1 MKSPYVSELEPN
13 RVITSSFLVQSKE
26 IRQKKTG
33 EFYLSLMLGD
43 RTGELD
49 AKMWDNVT
57 EVLDT
62 FERDD
67 FVKIKG
73 LVQVFHNRP
82 QLTVHKV
89 RRMDDSEIDFAD
101 YFPSSKRDSDEM
113 WAELRGVVAGIS
125 SVHLRALLEALFDD
139 PDIAQRFRR
148 APAAKTIHHAF
159 LGGLIEHVL
168 SLCALARLV
177 AGHYKNVNADLLLTG
192 VLLHDIG
199 KIYELNY
206 ERGFSYSNDGQLL
219 GHITIAV
226 TMVGDKIR
234 SLPDFPPRLRVLV
247 EHMILSHHGHLEFG
261 SPKVPQFPEAMLLHY
276 LDDLDSKMECMRAL
290 VEHDRQLEG
299 CFTSYSS
306 ALERT
311 VLKTD
316 RYWTWDRPPGLSAS
330 PAPNAAESNGT
341 VMDMAPVAAVS
352 MPHAAPHAP
361 AAPVTAPPVR
371 PVPVAPAAV
380 ASAPADVASAP
391 YAPPTQQAPHAPVA
405 ASWQK
410 TEGRSQES
418 DTQQAPHA
426 PSAVPSAPHA
436 PPARPTQ
443 QAPHAP
449 AAGPNPPSAP
459 HAPPARPTQQPP
471 HAPASVPSAPH
482 TLPARAMPQA
492 PHTPS
497 AGPNPPSAPVQRPL
511 FAAKPES
518 IFADKLRQALKPAAE
533 QES

>member
-26 IRQKKTG
+26 IRQKKSG
-33 EFYLSLMLGD
+33 ELYLSLMLGD

-57 EVLDT
+57 ESLDA
-62 FERDD
+62 FDRDD

-101 YFPSSKRDSDEM
+101 YFPSSKRDIEEM
-113 WAELRGVVAGIS
+113 WAELRAVVAGIS
-125 SVHLRALLEALFDD
+125 NVHLRALLEALLDD

-177 AGHYKNVNADLLLTG
+177 AGHYKNVDANLLLTG

-219 GHITIAV
+219 GHITIAIR
-226 TMVGDKIR
+226 MVGDKIR
-234 SLPDFPPRLRVLV
+234 TLPDFPPQLRVLV

-261 SPKVPQFPEAMLLHY
+261 SPKVPQFPEALLLHY

-311 VLKTD
+311 ALKMD
-316 RYWTWDRPPGLSAS
+316 RYLAWDKAPGLSAS
-330 PAPNAAESNGT
+330 PSPEMPATPNGAASDTAPEFPIAPAAASAPH
-341 VMDMAPVAAVS
+341 APVV
-352 MPHAAPHAP
+352 PHAP
-361 AAPVTAPPVR
+361 AALA
-371 PVPVAPAAV
+371 
-380 ASAPADVASAP
+380 
-391 YAPPTQQAPHAPVA
+391 
-405 ASWQK
+405 
-410 TEGRSQES
+410 
-418 DTQQAPHA
+418 
-426 PSAVPSAPHA
+426 SAPHA
-436 PPARPTQ
+436 PPV
-443 QAPHAP
+443 PHAP
-449 AAGPNPPSAP
+449 SAAASAPVTPSAP
-459 HAPPARPTQQPP
+459 NAPVTPPPAPAPPSP
-471 HAPASVPSAPH
+471 
-482 TLPARAMPQA
+482 RA
-492 PHTPS
+492 
-497 AGPNPPSAPVQRPL
+497 PSAPVQHPL
-511 FAAKPES
+511 FSPKPES

-533 QES
+533 QEG

>member
-13 RVITSSFLVQSKE
+13 RVITSSFLVHSKE

-33 EFYLSLMLGD
+33 ELYLSLMLGD

-49 AKMWDNVT
+49 AKMWDNVS
-57 EVLDT
+57 EVLET
-62 FERDD
+62 FDRDD

-89 RRMDDSEIDFAD
+89 RRMDDSEIEFAD
-101 YFPSSKRDSDEM
+101 YFPSSKRDPEEM

-125 SVHLRALLEALFDD
+125 SVHLRPLLEAFFDD
-139 PDIAQRFRR
+139 PDIAQRYRR

-168 SLCALARLV
+168 SLCSLAKLA
-177 AGHYKNVNADLLLTG
+177 AGHYPIVDVDLLLTG

-226 TMVGDKIR
+226 QMLGDKIR

-290 VEHDRQLEG
+290 VENDRQLEG

-311 VLKTD
+311 VLKMD
-316 RYWTWDRPPGLSAS
+316 RYLEWDRPPGLSAS
-330 PAPNAAESNGT
+330 PEANAAASQSPQAPEALNGAAPAVSQSLLAPIVPVTSHASQAPSARPTPAPTAAPNTPYQPVAAPHVPVVTHAPQAPVARPMPS
-341 VMDMAPVAAVS
+341 APVAAAQASPARPV
-352 MPHAAPHAP
+352 PAPPTAAPNIPPTPNARHAP
-361 AAPVTAPPVR
+361 AAPTSP
-371 PVPVAPAAV
+371 
-380 ASAPADVASAP
+380 
-391 YAPPTQQAPHAPVA
+391 
-405 ASWQK
+405 
-410 TEGRSQES
+410 
-418 DTQQAPHA
+418 
-426 PSAVPSAPHA
+426 
-436 PPARPTQ
+436 PPAQHPIFT
-443 QAPHAP
+443 
-449 AAGPNPPSAP
+449 S
-459 HAPPARPTQQPP
+459 
-471 HAPASVPSAPH
+471 
-482 TLPARAMPQA
+482 
-492 PHTPS
+492 
-497 AGPNPPSAPVQRPL
+497 
-511 FAAKPES
+511 KPES
-518 IFADKLRQALKPAAE
+518 IFADKLRQALKPTAE
-533 QES
+533 QEG